1 MVKQQ
6 FMLPT
11 TLRRVG
17 AIGRIATIL
26 GKLAQ
31 DKAWLVTV
39 EEYKPRRST
48 QQNRYLWGVVYPA
61 LLAHLDGWEAEDIHE
76 YMLGECF
83 GWETLQGF
91 GRRRLRP
98 MRRSSRM
105 NKQEFSDF
113 VAFIQRKAADMGVF
127 IPDPDQDYDLVKAA

>member
-1 MVKQQ
+1 
-6 FMLPT
+6 MLPAN
-11 TLRRVG
+11 LRRDRV
-17 AIGRIATIL
+17 IQRIAQF
-26 GKLAQ
+26 LAALPK
-31 DKAWLVTV
+31 DKAFRLEL
-39 EEYKPRRST
+39 EEHKARRT
-48 QQNRYLWGVVYPA
+48 NQQNRYLFGVVYPA

>member
-1 MVKQQ
+1 MKQA
-6 FMLPT
+6 FMLPAN
-11 TLRRVG
+11 LRRDRV
-17 AIGRIATIL
+17 IQRIAQF
-26 GKLAQ
+26 LAALPK
-31 DKAWLVTV
+31 DKAFRLEL
-39 EEYKPRRST
+39 EEHKARRT
-48 QQNRYLWGVVYPA
+48 NQQNRYLFGVVYPA